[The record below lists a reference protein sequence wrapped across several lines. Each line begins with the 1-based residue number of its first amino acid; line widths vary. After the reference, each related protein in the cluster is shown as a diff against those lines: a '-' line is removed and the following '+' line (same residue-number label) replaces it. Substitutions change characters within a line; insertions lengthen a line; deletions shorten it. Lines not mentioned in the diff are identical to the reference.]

1 MEWHIAH
8 LEILELPCLVV
19 RIARQLTVTYV
30 TYMNFKLNETN
41 IWLGEIDGITF
52 CL

>member
-1 MEWHIAH
+1 MAH

-30 TYMNFKLNETN
+30 TYIKLNETN